1 MNGDDGGF
9 VIVWMALMLLVLLAF
24 CGFGIDVANWWFV
37 GQKEQRAADAAALAG
52 SVYLPNDF
60 PTGRAQA
67 IFVAAQNGYKNG
79 VNATVTATQEPQPSR
94 IRVTV
99 TSTVTNFFAGL
110 VGYNTET
117 ISRDAVADFQ
127 GPVPMG
133 SPTSGLGQDPDEG
146 DLQNFWLNTSG
157 PGGTKREG
165 DRFATKI
172 CNDSSVARCSGTTS
186 LDYDPNSYLFRV
198 RVGSIQAGQPLVIQV
213 YDPAWVYTEDFCN
226 NVQHAD
232 RPAAEQHPEPHRVAV
247 EHHERRAERPGQ
259 HHPLRH
265 ERRRA
270 EHQQQR
276 HPLVHRRPERRRCLR
291 QLAKHELHHPRSL
304 T

>member
-1 MNGDDGGF
+1 MRTSPRPKADVAESMNGDDGGF

-79 VNATVTATQEPQPSR
+79 VNATVVATQEPQPSR

-133 SPTSGLGQDPDEG
+133 SPTSGLRPDPDEG
-146 DLQNFWLNTSG
+146 DLQNSW
-157 PGGTKREG
+157 
-165 DRFATKI
+165 
-172 CNDSSVARCSGTTS
+172 
-186 LDYDPNSYLFRV
+186 
-198 RVGSIQAGQPLVIQV
+198 
-213 YDPAWVYTEDFCN
+213 
-226 NVQHAD
+226 
-232 RPAAEQHPEPHRVAV
+232 
-247 EHHERRAERPGQ
+247 
-259 HHPLRH
+259 
-265 ERRRA
+265 
-270 EHQQQR
+270 
-276 HPLVHRRPERRRCLR
+276 
-291 QLAKHELHHPRSL
+291 
-304 T
+304 